1 MLGML
6 QLVIYG
12 LAGIMVVGGI
22 IAWLLDAR
30 LTSLSDENRFAWVGF
45 IIFLLSL
52 GMGVSL
58 VWTADNFAAEL
69 RQSVEKALS
78 IGRSMEEEGGVMYTP
93 QYLSPEEMERR
104 RQEYEMRR
112 QRMEALRQQ
121 AIRELEYQAAQ
132 DAFMMNR

>member
-52 GMGVSL
+52 GMSVSL

-69 RQSVEKALS
+69 RQSVEKAL
-78 IGRSMEEEGGVMYTP
+78 GRSP
-93 QYLSPEEMERR
+93 SPEDMERWW
-104 RQEYEMRR
+104 QGYEMWR
-112 QRMEALRQQ
+112 
-121 AIRELEYQAAQ
+121 
-132 DAFMMNR
+132 